1 VSLCLEATIIVGAV
15 AGEDVGVDED
25 EDEDVGKIIT
35 M

>member
-25 EDEDVGKIIT
+25 EDVGKIIT